1 LARISDGIENGAL
14 FAEDGWTLDIAGD
27 DPAREGWAAT
37 ILALSNGAI
46 GVRGAIEERA
56 NATTFLAHAYEQAPI
71 HYHERLHGFATS
83 SDSRVPVAEA
93 LGLEIRIDGAAID
106 LASATSATRRTLDLR
121 RGVLHR
127 ETRWT
132 LGDGRI
138 LTVHAE
144 RLVPLDG
151 RALLVRRLRAEI
163 DGAAATL
170 HPRLSPAPKAAGQS
184 DDPRIGVNLASRG
197 FATERSEDAL
207 VVERLPGSGIGV
219 AAVQRQRDD
228 HGWLLVTTGFAA
240 GREPSDL
247 LVTAAQALADAALGE
262 GFGPA
267 AEAQAAILADFW
279 ARADLDI
286 AGQPRLTATLRANL
300 FHLFASAGRDGR
312 SSAAAKGLTGEGYEG
327 HYFWDTEAFMLPVL
341 AVLAPDIARA
351 MLLYRSATIDAAFA
365 NARALDHPRGAL
377 YAWRTIEGRECSAHY
392 PSGSAQYH
400 INAAIAFAIGCYVD
414 ATGDEAFL
422 VEHGVRV
429 LIETARLWLVLGD
442 WSDGA
447 FHLRG
452 VTGPDEYT
460 ALIDDNWY
468 TNRMAQKHLRLAVS
482 AAARVA
488 EIAPEAWELLASQMA
503 LDSDELAEFART
515 AEAMHLPYDAAHD
528 LDAQDASF
536 LDKPRWEAASIPP
549 AELPLLL
556 HYHPM
561 TLYRHQVSK
570 QADIVL
576 GMVLGGE
583 QVSATRKRRVFDHYE
598 PITTHDSTLSAATFS
613 ILASEVGHAAA
624 ALRFFAD
631 TSLVDID
638 DRHGNTG
645 HGVHMAA
652 MAGSWMALVWGFA
665 GFRPYGPELRFRP
678 TRPAEWQGYAFGLS
692 WRGTLVRVEVRDD
705 SITYRAVS
713 GPDIVIG
720 HHDAQIHLRAGES
733 WSGAL
738 AACA

>member
-1 LARISDGIENGAL
+1 MARILDGTEDGLL
-14 FAEDGWTLDIAGD
+14 FAEDGWALEIVGD

-37 ILALSNGAI
+37 LLALSNGAI

-56 NATTFLAHAYEQAPI
+56 AATTFLAHAYEQAPI
-71 HYHERLHGFATS
+71 HYHERLHGFAART
-83 SDSRVPVAEA
+83 DSRVPVAEA
-93 LGLEIRIDGAAID
+93 LGLELRVDGVAVDFGTARP
-106 LASATSATRRTLDLR
+106 ATRRMLDLR
-121 RGVLHR
+121 RGLLRR

-132 LGDGRI
+132 LADGRL
-138 LTVHAE
+138 LTVEAE

-151 RALLVRRLRAEI
+151 RTLLVRRLRARI
-163 DGAAATL
+163 DGAGVTL
-170 HPRLSPAPKAAGQS
+170 HPRLAPAPRHAGQS
-184 DDPRIGVNLASRG
+184 DDPRIGVDIASRG
-197 FATERSEDAL
+197 FETELHEDVRL
-207 VVERLPGSGIGV
+207 VERLPGSGIGV
-219 AAVQRQRDD
+219 AAIQRQRDE
-228 HGWLLVTTGFAA
+228 GEWLLVATGYAA
-240 GREPSDL
+240 GRDSSDAL
-247 LVTAAQALADAALGE
+247 EAQATALADAALAL
-262 GFGPA
+262 GFAAA
-267 AEAQAAILADFW
+267 AEAQQALLDGFW
-279 ARADLDI
+279 AHADLAI
-286 AGQPRLTATLRANL
+286 AGHSRLTATLRTNL

-351 MLLYRSATIDAAFA
+351 MLVYRSATLDAAFA
-365 NARALDHPRGAL
+365 NARALDHRRGAL

-400 INAAIAFAIGCYVD
+400 INAAIAFAIGAYVD

-422 VEHGVRV
+422 VEHGARMLV
-429 LIETARLWLVLGD
+429 ETARLWLVLGD
-442 WSDGA
+442 WADGV
-447 FHLRG
+447 FHIRG

-488 EIAPEAWELLASQMA
+488 EIAPDAWAELTARMA
-503 LDSDELAEFART
+503 LGEEELAEFART
-515 AEAMHLPYDAAHD
+515 ADAMHLPYDAARD

-536 LDKPRWEAASIPP
+536 LDKPRWDVAGTPASDF
-549 AELPLLL
+549 PLLL

-561 TLYRHQVSK
+561 TLYRHQVAK
-570 QADIVL
+570 QADLVL

-583 QVSATRKRRVFDHYE
+583 EVPLARKRRAFDHYE
-598 PITTHDSTLSAATFS
+598 PVTTHDSTLSAATFA
-613 ILASEVGHAAA
+613 ILAAEVGHEAA

-652 MAGSWMALVWGFA
+652 LAGSWMALVWGFA
-665 GFRPYGPELRFRP
+665 GFRPHGPVLRFRP
-678 TRPAEWQGYAFGLS
+678 MRPAAWQGYGFGLV
-692 WRGTLVRVEVRDD
+692 WRGTSVRVEVEGDTIR
-705 SITYRAVS
+705 YRAVS
-713 GPDIVIG
+713 GPAITIG
-720 HHDAQIHLRAGES
+720 HHDAELRLEPGAS
-733 WSGAL
+733 WTGAL
-738 AACA
+738 DG

>member
-1 LARISDGIENGAL
+1 MARVQDSREDGAL
-14 FAEDGWTLDIAGD
+14 FAEDGWALEVIGD

-46 GVRGAIEERA
+46 GVRGSIEEQA
-56 NATTFLAHAYEQAPI
+56 AASTFLARAYEQAPI
-71 HYHERLHGFATS
+71 HYHERLHGFAAS

-93 LGLEIRIDGAAID
+93 LGLEVRIDGAPID
-106 LASATSATRRTLDLR
+106 LAAAVSATRRRLDLR
-121 RGVLHR
+121 SGILHR
-127 ETRWT
+127 ETRWM
-132 LGDGRI
+132 LADGRI
-138 LTVHAE
+138 LTIGAE

-151 RALLVRRLRAEI
+151 RVMLVRRLRAEI
-163 DGAAATL
+163 DGAVATL
-170 HPRLSPAPKAAGQS
+170 HPRLSPAPRGAGQS

-197 FATERSEDAL
+197 FETEHSEDAL

-219 AAVQRQRDD
+219 AAVQRQREED
-228 HGWLLVTTGFAA
+228 GWLLVATGFAA
-240 GREPSDL
+240 DVGPSDA
-247 LVTAAQALADAALGE
+247 LVAEAEALADGALADGFAAV
-262 GFGPA
+262 
-267 AEAQAAILADFW
+267 AQAQRALLDSFW
-279 ARADLDI
+279 AGADLDI

-341 AVLAPDIARA
+341 AVLAPEIARA
-351 MLLYRSATIDAAFA
+351 MLVYRASTLEAAFA
-365 NARALDHPRGAL
+365 NARALDHARGAL
-377 YAWRTIEGRECSAHY
+377 FAWRTIEGHECSAHY

-422 VEHGVRV
+422 VEHGARM

-442 WSDGA
+442 WADGA

-482 AAARVA
+482 AASRVA
-488 EIAPEAWELLASQMA
+488 EAAPEAWAALVEQMA
-503 LDSDELAEFART
+503 LAPDELADFTRT
-515 AEAMHLPYDAAHD
+515 ADAMHLPYDAARD

-536 LDKPRWEAASIPP
+536 LDKPRWDVAGTPASQ
-549 AELPLLL
+549 LPLLL

-583 QVSATRKRRVFDHYE
+583 TVSLERKRRVFEHYE
-598 PITTHDSTLSAATFS
+598 PITTHDSTLSASSFA
-613 ILASEVGHAAA
+613 ILASEVGHEAA

-638 DRHGNTG
+638 NRHGNTG
-645 HGVHMAA
+645 HGIHMAA
-652 MAGSWMALVWGFA
+652 LAGSWLALVWGFA
-665 GFRPYGPELRFRP
+665 GFRPSGNALRFRP
-678 TRPAEWQGYAFGLS
+678 TRPASWEGYAFGLV
-692 WRGTLVRVEVRDD
+692 WRGTLVRVEVTGDTV
-705 SITYRAVS
+705 TYRAVS
-713 GPDIVIG
+713 GPDIAIG
-720 HHDAQIHLRAGES
+720 HHDTTLTLAAGES
-733 WSGAL
+733 WTGAIGG
-738 AACA
+738 